1 MSFQLIS
8 NSTFLATFV
17 TIILDT
23 FMNSQ
28 YMLFNPLLLIT
39 LVITFVT
46 HEFNT
51 LMYKSYAL
59 LNTLLQKLY
68 DHINDN
74 QKVSFMNDSNV
85 LLQFSFPC
93 SVVTLITIIKQIF
106 MFSLNMNFKILSLV
120 LPNGYISEITLHA
133 VTHNAFSTC
142 QCVWLHIHR
151 G

>member
-1 MSFQLIS
+1 
-8 NSTFLATFV
+8 
-17 TIILDT
+17 
-23 FMNSQ
+23 
-28 YMLFNPLLLIT
+28 MLFKPLLLIT

-51 LMYKSYAL
+51 IMYKSYAL

-74 QKVSFMNDSNV
+74 QKVSFMDARNV
-85 LLQFSFPC
+85 LLQSSFPC

-106 MFSLNMNFKILSLV
+106 MFSLNMNFKILSLI
-120 LPNGYISEITLHA
+120 LANGYIVETTLHA
-133 VTHNAFSTC
+133 VTRNAFSNC

-151 G
+151 GYNET